1 MRLLLMSLYLIF
13 RSRTV
18 LLLLLIL
25 LAVSTLCAAQETPTQ
40 TPQPS
45 SNQVAP
51 VQAAPDT
58 SSPVQKTGNTGLS
71 SSDTP
76 VNLLIGPGDQ
86 GDMSVYGVPELTAHF
101 RVGASGEVGLPLI
114 GSLKIGGLTAEQAEE
129 VITKK
134 YVAGGFLR
142 SPHVTVMIR
151 EYTTQ
156 GVSVMG
162 EVARPGVYSALA
174 ARRLY
179 DLFLAAGGLSQRAGR
194 NVTIQHA
201 DKRPTELI
209 TLGSDLMATPETN
222 VEIKPGD
229 TVIVPRAGVVYVI
242 GEVNRPGEYVIS
254 AGTNMTA
261 LSVMAMAAGPSRYA
275 SLGKTRL
282 MRKTPQGIQTS
293 EIDLK
298 KIMDAKNK
306 DVALNSE
313 DILFIPA
320 SKGKMAAERGASSV
334 LSMLTSLAVYRF

>member
-1 MRLLLMSLYLIF
+1 MSMSSIV

-18 LLLLLIL
+18 FFLVLVL
-25 LAVSTLCAAQETPTQ
+25 LAVSTLCTAQETQTQ
-40 TPQPS
+40 SPQPA
-45 SNQVAP
+45 SNQVGS
-51 VQAAPDT
+51 VQSAPDT
-58 SSPVQKTGNTGLS
+58 SSQGQKTGNTGLS

-76 VNLLIGPGDQ
+76 VKLLIGPGDQ
-86 GDMSVYGVPELTAHF
+86 GDMSVYGVPELTTHF
-101 RVGASGEVGLPLI
+101 RVGANGEVGLPLV

-129 VITKK
+129 EITKK
-134 YVAGGFLR
+134 FVAGGFLR

-151 EYTTQ
+151 DYTTQ

-201 DKRPTELI
+201 DKRPAEQI
-209 TLGSDLMATPETN
+209 TLGSDLMATAETN
-222 VEIKPGD
+222 VELKPGD

-242 GEVNRPGEYVIS
+242 GEVNRPGEYIIT
-254 AGTNMTA
+254 AGTSMTA

-282 MRKTPQGIQTS
+282 LRKTPQGLQNTV
-293 EIDLK
+293 IDLK
-298 KIMDAKNK
+298 KVMDAKNK

-313 DILFIPA
+313 DILFVPA
-320 SKGKMAAERGASSV
+320 SKGRMAAEKGSSSV
-334 LSMLTSLAVYRF
+334 LSMLASLAMYRF